1 MRASLPRLLSNCD
14 ISVRKGDSFSI
25 GAPLALSSR
34 AVSEP
39 IDELRRK
46 LAAYRIVLGAIA
58 LLAGALLLFRRGGAR
73 DGAPDVRIIDLGAEI
88 AEIAR
93 TRSDVSD
100 LARWYG
106 VTGAATV
113 HMHLLG
119 PHQIVPLHI
128 HRKSNEATF
137 IVSGSAEVTHV
148 FGAGGS
154 ERKTTH
160 ATPGTLVASPP
171 LCGHAWKNV
180 DSGGG
185 AQANL
190 VFEVPPFDGNLYLDD
205 SDLARAN
212 GPAPAVYDVPAELA
226 EFARSSDRVRSVPL
240 PLPEGRLAELFVRSE
255 ATLPVDPDRTL
266 VLYVAGGEGEIESPP
281 MRARVAPMSL
291 VLVAGP
297 RSVTLHPATPM
308 AVLVFRP

>member
-1 MRASLPRLLSNCD
+1 
-14 ISVRKGDSFSI
+14 
-25 GAPLALSSR
+25 
-34 AVSEP
+34 VSAP

-46 LAAYRIVLGAIA
+46 LAVYRTVLGAVA
-58 LLAGALLLFRRGGAR
+58 LLAGAFLLFRRGGAR
-73 DGAPDVRIIDLGAEI
+73 DGAADVRVIDLGAEI
-88 AEIAR
+88 AEIER

-100 LARWYG
+100 LARWYT
-106 VTGAATV
+106 VTGSATV

-137 IVSGSAEVTHV
+137 IVSGSAKVTHV

-154 ERKTTH
+154 ERKTTD
-160 ATPGTLVASPP
+160 ATPGTLVVSPP
-171 LCGHAWKNV
+171 LSGHAWKNV
-180 DSGGG
+180 EPGGG

-205 SDLARAN
+205 SDLARAD
-212 GPAPAVYDVPAELA
+212 GPAPIVYDVPAQLA
-226 EFARSSDRVRSVPL
+226 EFVQSSDQVRTVPL
-240 PLPEGRLAELFVRSE
+240 PLPEGRLAELFVKSE

-266 VLYVAGGEGEIESPP
+266 VLYVAGGKGEVESRPL
-281 MRARVAPMSL
+281 RARVAARSL
-291 VLVAGP
+291 VLVSGP

-308 AVLVFRP
+308 AVLVFHP